1 MPQVSSSPRVLQ
13 VVLSLNPGGTERLVI
28 ELARRLRE
36 SIPMAVCCLDE
47 PGAWAAQLMDSGV
60 TVHALER
67 RHGFDARVGRDVGR
81 IAQAHRATVMHCHH
95 YSPFVYGSIARL
107 WGARCAV
114 VFTEHGRLSDARPSL
129 KRRAANVVLSRLPDR
144 VFAVSQE
151 LRRHLVAEG
160 FPADTVDVIYNGI
173 DPDPDVDLT
182 AGARIRHQFNISPN
196 TLVIGSVG
204 RLDPVK
210 DLVSLITA
218 LVTIRRNHRAELV
231 IVGDGSERAR
241 LEAAAVEC
249 GVAPFVHFVGYRSDA
264 REWLAGCDVYV
275 NSSISEGVSLTILEA
290 MAASLPVIA
299 TNVGGTPEVL
309 DSTCGI
315 LIPPRDPA
323 AIAVALAR
331 LACDSRL
338 RAELGRAARKRVEE
352 RFTLERMIHEY
363 SGVYRAVA

>member
-1 MPQVSSSPRVLQ
+1 
-13 VVLSLNPGGTERLVI
+13 
-28 ELARRLRE
+28 
-36 SIPMAVCCLDE
+36 
-47 PGAWAAQLMDSGV
+47 
-60 TVHALER
+60 
-67 RHGFDARVGRDVGR
+67 
-81 IAQAHRATVMHCHH
+81 
-95 YSPFVYGSIARL
+95 
-107 WGARCAV
+107 
-114 VFTEHGRLSDARPSL
+114 
-129 KRRAANVVLSRLPDR
+129 
-144 VFAVSQE
+144 
-151 LRRHLVAEG
+151 VAEG
-160 FPADTVDVIYNGI
+160 FPAQAVDVIYNGI
-173 DPDPDVDLT
+173 DPDPDIDVA
-182 AGARIRHQFNISPN
+182 AGTRIREQFNISPN

-218 LVTIRRNHRAELV
+218 LVTIRRDHPAELV

-275 NSSISEGVSLTILEA
+275 NSSISEGISLTILEG

-299 TNVGGTPEVL
+299 TNVGGTPEIL

-315 LIPPRDPA
+315 LVPPRDPL
-323 AIAVALAR
+323 AIAAALAR

-352 RFTLERMIHEY
+352 RFTLERMIHQY
-363 SGVYRAVA
+363 SSVYRAVA